1 MAAFDRWLES
11 LLLWRDCAADER
23 NSGRKSDEI
32 GGTCKRIEA
41 VRSVEAGEGVGSV
54 SDELIFSSQRS

>member
-1 MAAFDRWLES
+1 MVVQQTSETLDGNQTKSAAL
-11 LLLWRDCAADER
+11 A
-23 NSGRKSDEI
+23 N
-32 GGTCKRIEA
+32 EA